1 MSLLFVL
8 FACTGAAP
16 TPDAT
21 TPSATTPS
29 APTPTP
35 PAAPAAQAPDDQIR
49 SILASDEQLN
59 RPAIVGAV
67 GDKKDCVVAVVAKG
81 DRTEFE
87 LIVRCGE
94 TTARSG
100 ALQQWA
106 GFEEGPL
113 WLQDVN
119 GDGKNEVIVLATWM
133 SGAGPT
139 GAVPFQANSVMRL
152 EGAAL
157 RHDEAAEAKVGELET
172 EDAVRKALQG

>member
-1 MSLLFVL
+1 MSLLFVIL
-8 FACTGAAP
+8 ACTGAAP
-16 TPDAT
+16 TPDA
-21 TPSATTPS
+21 A
-29 APTPTP
+29 APAA

-49 SILASDEQLN
+49 AMLAADEKLN

-67 GDKKDCVVAVVAKG
+67 GDKKDCVAAVVSKG
-81 DRTEFE
+81 DRMEFE

-106 GFEEGPL
+106 GYEEGPL

-119 GDGKNEVIVLATWM
+119 GDGKNEVIVMASWM
-133 SGAGPT
+133 TGAGPT
-139 GAVPFQANSVMRL
+139 GAVPFQANSVLRL

-157 RHDEAAEAKVGELET
+157 SHDTAAEAKVGALET
-172 EDAVRKALQG
+172 EDAARKGLSKG